1 MTKQTV
7 IVTGG
12 SSGMGKAMATHL
24 ALGGWNVLI
33 TGRTEETLETT
44 ANEIKQQ
51 GGSIAYFQ
59 MDVRDPEDADQMV
72 KFAVDTFGDVDA
84 LINNAAGNFLVPA
97 EKLSPNGWKAVID
110 IVLNGTFFAAMQWAT
125 IGFVKR
131 KAEV

>member
-1 MTKQTV
+1 
-7 IVTGG
+7 
-12 SSGMGKAMATHL
+12 MGKAMATHL
-24 ALGGWNVLI
+24 ALGGWNVVI

-84 LINNAAGNFLVPA
+84 LINNAAGNF
-97 EKLSPNGWKAVID
+97 
-110 IVLNGTFFAAMQWAT
+110 
-125 IGFVKR
+125 
-131 KAEV
+131 

>member
-44 ANEIKQQ
+44 ANEIKQK

-59 MDVRDPEDADQMV
+59 MDVRHPEDADQMV

-84 LINNAAGNFLVPA
+84 LINNAVVNLTLLPVAFLELTVSRAHLPA
-97 EKLSPNGWKAVID
+97 VNLSGQAETAK
-110 IVLNGTFFAAMQWAT
+110 
-125 IGFVKR
+125 KR
-131 KAEV
+131 Q